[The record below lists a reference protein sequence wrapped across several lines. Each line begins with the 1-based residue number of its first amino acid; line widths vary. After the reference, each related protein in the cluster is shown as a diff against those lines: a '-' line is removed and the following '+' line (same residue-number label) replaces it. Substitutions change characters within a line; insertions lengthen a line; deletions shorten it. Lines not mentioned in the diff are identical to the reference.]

1 MVALFA
7 LGKKQAFRGNGKI
20 CVDSKKIRKAKE
32 SVFLVVKI
40 VGKVSR

>member
-20 CVDSKKIRKAKE
+20 CVDSKKYEKLKK
-32 SVFLVVKI
+32 VF
-40 VGKVSR
+40 S